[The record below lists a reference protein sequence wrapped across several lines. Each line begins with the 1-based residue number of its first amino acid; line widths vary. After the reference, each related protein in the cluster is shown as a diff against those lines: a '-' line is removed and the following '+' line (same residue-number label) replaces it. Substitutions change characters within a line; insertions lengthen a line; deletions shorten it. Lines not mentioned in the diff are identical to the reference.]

1 MRIEGMTSMW
11 WCLFQPLFNW
21 VWIRRA
27 LPEWTSTK
35 LTWSWMG
42 SLFSCYW
49 SFKLCVSGLDT
60 SYGFRQAFQGWF
72 LHHFHLWF
80 SKNFFQMGKDPA
92 VFFCRI
98 DSLWLQL
105 TIIIW
110 STCSW
115 FMMHFHSFTNT
126 LFTFSLLTLPQ
137 LGDVTHRI
145 RGERYGEN
153 RGQGKSGRGSS
164 VVQSRRLVAL
174 VCKFR
179 EHLSLLAR
187 PSARAGEPPVCPSCA
202 LLRLSS
208 SCQATPPQPSSCSNN
223 PPHSTS
229 T

>member
-1 MRIEGMTSMW
+1 M
-11 WCLFQPLFNW
+11 CQW
-21 VWIRRA
+21 VGC
-27 LPEWTSTK
+27 K
-35 LTWSWMG
+35 L
-42 SLFSCYW
+42 
-49 SFKLCVSGLDT
+49 
-60 SYGFRQAFQGWF
+60 GFWQAFQGWF
-72 LHHFHLWF
+72 LHHFHLW
-80 SKNFFQMGKDPA
+80 SCYRQTSFQKMSPRWEKILL
-92 VFFCRI
+92 FFCRI

-110 STCSW
+110 CTCSW

>member
-1 MRIEGMTSMW
+1 
-11 WCLFQPLFNW
+11 
-21 VWIRRA
+21 
-27 LPEWTSTK
+27 
-35 LTWSWMG
+35 MG
-42 SLFSCYW
+42 SLFSSYW
-49 SFKLCVSGLDT
+49 SFILWVSGVDT
-60 SYGFRQAFQGWF
+60 SCGFRQAFQGWF
-72 LHHFHLWF
+72 LHHFHLW
-80 SKNFFQMGKDPA
+80 SCYRQTSFQKMPSRWEKIL
-92 VFFCRI
+92 FFCRI
-98 DSLWLQL
+98 DSLRLQI

-110 STCSW
+110 STCSRL
-115 FMMHFHSFTNT
+115 MMHFHSSTNT

-137 LGDVTHRI
+137 LGDVTHCI

-229 T
+229 A

>member
-1 MRIEGMTSMW
+1 MGFDKHFRVDFYITSI
-11 WCLFQPLFNW
+11 CGFQKISSRWEKIL
-21 VWIRRA
+21 
-27 LPEWTSTK
+27 L
-35 LTWSWMG
+35 
-42 SLFSCYW
+42 
-49 SFKLCVSGLDT
+49 
-60 SYGFRQAFQGWF
+60 
-72 LHHFHLWF
+72 
-80 SKNFFQMGKDPA
+80 
-92 VFFCRI
+92 FFCRI